1 MKAQWPD
8 AVGIRRKAAAQEH
21 GHESAAQE
29 SRSILP
35 SGAKAPAREANDTGQ
50 KPKDFLSV
58 TTLRSKHFAASL
70 RRAGSEPPAHD
81 GRYPCRTRESYR
93 LWPGERRI
101 SCAGSWFFRRHLV

>member
-1 MKAQWPD
+1 MKARWPD

-21 GHESAAQE
+21 GHGSVAQE

-58 TTLRSKHFAASL
+58 TTLRSKHSAARL
-70 RRAGSEPPAHD
+70 RRAGSEPLAHD
-81 GRYPCRTRESYR
+81 GRCPCRTRASYL
-93 LWPGERRI
+93 LWPGYRCI
-101 SCAGSWFFRRHLV
+101 SCA